1 MPAPAGTRTVA
12 GMIELPAIKRF
23 AWRTRTGVSPPSSCR
38 IARFAL
44 ADSPCPPVLTTP
56 GASPQTLCIWQL
68 VDHIDAHLSEAL
80 SVDQLARGVGL
91 SRARLISCF
100 EQEMGETPGEFIR
113 RLRLERA
120 ANFLLHDRSTPLLDI
135 ALACGFQ
142 SAAVF
147 SRAFHDWF
155 ARSPTVW
162 RQGEHWRRCG
172 QGMCWR
178 PRCGECR
185 PVDPAYADTPQLQ
198 AMRQHPFARGKPDS
212 IRLDAARQ
220 ITLPDLDMV
229 YLRGLNTSGIG
240 CWLPLWQRWQAWAA
254 AQPGLPIGSHG
265 VALQHL
271 DNANIC
277 PPRRSRADVGL
288 FIDRA
293 TPTPPGLG
301 RKAITGGPYLLV
313 PFYGN
318 WLDEVLAHEYGW
330 LTAFA
335 AMGLRFDMHRASFKL
350 FPHAPAQPPGLSDF
364 AAGEPFAM
372 HYAFAISP

>member
-1 MPAPAGTRTVA
+1 MERPALPDSVCQPPRVA
-12 GMIELPAIKRF
+12 
-23 AWRTRTGVSPPSSCR
+23 T
-38 IARFAL
+38 
-44 ADSPCPPVLTTP
+44 
-56 GASPQTLCIWQL
+56 GASPQAVRIWQL
-68 VDHIDAHLSEAL
+68 VDFIDAHLSDAL
-80 SVDQLARGVGL
+80 SVDQLAAEIGL
-91 SRARLISCF
+91 SRSHLIKRF

-120 ANFLLHDRSTPLLDI
+120 ANFLLHDRSTPLIDI

-155 ARSPTVW
+155 ALSPTVW

-172 QGMCWR
+172 QGICWR
-178 PRCGECR
+178 QRCGDCR
-185 PVDPAYADTPQLQ
+185 PVDSAYADTPQLQ

-220 ITLPDLDMV
+220 ITLPDIDMV

-240 CWLPLWQRWQAWAA
+240 CWLPLWQRWRAWASEQA
-254 AQPGLPIGSHG
+254 SLPSGPYG
-265 VALQHL
+265 AALQHL

-277 PPRRSRADVGL
+277 LPHRSRADLGL
-288 FIDRA
+288 LVARA
-293 TPTPPGLG
+293 TPTPPGLA
-301 RKAITGGPYLLV
+301 RKAIAGGKYLLV
-313 PFYGN
+313 PFNGT

-335 AMGLRFDMHRASFKL
+335 AMGLRFDMHRASFKF
-350 FPHAPAQPPGLSDF
+350 FPHASAQPPCF
-364 AAGEPFAM
+364 ADVGDGEAFAM
-372 HYAFAISP
+372 HYAFAISG